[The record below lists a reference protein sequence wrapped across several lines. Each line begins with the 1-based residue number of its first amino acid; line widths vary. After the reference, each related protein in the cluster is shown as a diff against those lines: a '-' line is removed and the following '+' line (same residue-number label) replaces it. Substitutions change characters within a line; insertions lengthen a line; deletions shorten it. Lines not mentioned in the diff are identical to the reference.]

1 MSCRSVGQAG
11 PPSGSERV
19 VISCRVCGEVEALEL
34 QVDVITPERLGN
46 MTPRCSERRSWD
58 VEIVLIAEMAGNK
71 KAPATEGRE

>member
-1 MSCRSVGQAG
+1 
-11 PPSGSERV
+11 
-19 VISCRVCGEVEALEL
+19 VCGEVEALEL
-34 QVDVITPERLGN
+34 QVDVITPERLRN